1 MNYYFRPMTD
11 TDAVAVSG
19 WRYDVP
25 YSVYNGDPRGIATLL
40 DPRNAY
46 YTVRSEDRGLIGMC
60 CFGPDARV
68 PGARYDDAALDV
80 GLGMRPDLT
89 GQRLGLALVNAI
101 LDFGRET
108 YHPAAFRLTVAT
120 FNRRA
125 ITVYERAGF
134 RPGRVFMSSGANPIE
149 FVQMTREA

>member
-1 MNYYFRPMTD
+1 MNLQFQPVTEQ
-11 TDAVAVSG
+11 DAHAVSS
-19 WRYDVP
+19 WRYDAP
-25 YSVYNGDPRGIATLL
+25 YAMYNGDPRGIYALL
-40 DPRNAY
+40 DPGNAY
-46 YTVRSEDRGLIGMC
+46 YSIRTETGELIGMC

-68 PGARYDDAALDV
+68 PGGYYDDSALDV
-80 GLGMRPDLT
+80 GLGMRPDVT
-89 GQRLGLALVNAI
+89 GKRLGLTLVNAI

-134 RPGRVFMSSGANPIE
+134 RPACVFTSTGAHPME
-149 FVQMTREA
+149 FMQMTRDA